1 MPENKQLRFS
11 VDNNRTYIGVQ
22 IVTEGTVTDTIALD
36 ANAFDQLIIQ
46 LASLRI
52 QLRAPVASEPTEAS
66 LRTVVNDPKI
76 ALRIETLDDKR
87 VMFLRHPGLGWL
99 GFALSLDTTQSIV
112 NWITGTPADKPSRP
126 N

>member
-36 ANAFDQLIIQ
+36 ANAVNQLIIQ

-52 QLRAPVASEPTEAS
+52 QLREPVASEPTDAS

-76 ALRIETLDDKR
+76 ALRVETLDDKR

-99 GFALSLDTTQSIV
+99 GFALSLDTAQSLV
-112 NWITGTPADKPSRP
+112 NWITADKPSRP